1 MVVVV
6 VVVILNIALIVSTCV
21 GVGGCAWVC
30 AGVLRCARVCAGV
43 RRYAWKIVEYI
54 FTIYLS
60 KYLLGCTWAFAQVC
74 SACTGVH
81 VPGKFY
87 YSLCLINHVEQQQQQ

>member
-1 MVVVV
+1 MWEWE
-6 VVVILNIALIVSTCV
+6 
-21 GVGGCAWVC
+21 GVRGCAWMC
-30 AGVLRCARVCAGV
+30 AGVCGCSRVCAGV
-43 RRYAWKIVEYI
+43 RECARVCVGVRRLRRRYAWKIVEYI